1 MNKETPSL
9 KAARFR
15 KMADDKS
22 LPQDVRNAYLDKA
35 NEVEKEESKP
45 TMNKGG
51 MAMQYAKGGMAMK
64 YAKGGMAMPSTSKP
78 TTKDSMKPTSKAPM
92 KAPMKGAKAPVA
104 VMISFGKPKEKMA
117 KGGMVKPKK

>member
-45 TMNKGG
+45 TMN
-51 MAMQYAKGGMAMK
+51 KGGMAMK